1 VKAFAPS
8 PANLPPGE
16 EELKRKLFVILS
28 LLSLALIGTVVAL
41 PEPYRPFLREVVVD
55 GAMRTQV
62 IDKLVAGLNQHYVF
76 PETAKQIE
84 ALLRNRQHDGAY
96 DMMLNGEQ
104 FAAQL
109 TADMASVAHD
119 RHMKVKFS
127 LNPVRS
133 DRALEA
139 IVNAASPAVP
149 NHKYGVENVDH
160 LSPAIGYMRISSFPP
175 PSLVA
180 KKYASA
186 MDKLSDT
193 DALIIDVRDNRGG
206 SPGSVALLVSYFV
219 ERRTRLNDIWSRD
232 SGRTRQMW
240 TEDRLDGRRYGGKK
254 PVMILAGPGT
264 GSAGEDFTY
273 TMQALKRAT
282 VIGEPTWGGA
292 HPVAFYRLGDHFYAG
307 IPNSRSISPITLTN
321 WEGSGVTPDVPT
333 SPPNALAVAKDLLQ
347 SPARALTTVLPH
359 KQ

>member
-8 PANLPPGE
+8 PADLPLGE
-16 EELKRKLFVILS
+16 QKLKRKFFVILS
-28 LLSLALIGTVVAL
+28 LLSLALIVTVAAL
-41 PEPYRPFLREVVVD
+41 PALYRPHPVVVD
-55 GAMRTQV
+55 GAMRTQA

-76 PETAKQIE
+76 PDTAKQIE
-84 ALLRNRQHDGAY
+84 TLLRKRQHDGKY
-96 DMMLNGEQ
+96 DVMANGEQ

-119 RHMKVKFS
+119 VHMKVKFS
-127 LNPVRS
+127 PKPVRS
-133 DRALEA
+133 DRELDAMT
-139 IVNAASPAVP
+139 NAASQAVP
-149 NHKYGVENVDH
+149 DHKYGVENVDH
-160 LSPAIGYMRISSFPP
+160 LSPAIGYLRISAFPP

-186 MDKLSDT
+186 MDRLSDT

-206 SPGSVALLVSYFV
+206 SPRSVALLVSYFV
-219 ERRTRLNDIWSRD
+219 DHRTRLNDIWSRD
-232 SGRTRQMW
+232 SSLTTYIW
-240 TEDRLDGRRYGGKK
+240 TEDRLDGRRYGGKR
-254 PVMILAGPGT
+254 PVVILAGPGT
-264 GSAGEDFTY
+264 ASAGEDFTY

-292 HPVAFYRLGDHFYAG
+292 HPIALYRLGDHFFAA

-321 WEGSGVTPDVPT
+321 WERSGVTPDVKT
-333 SPPNALAVAKDLLQ
+333 PPANALAVAKDLLQ